1 LKKLAILQTLLKTH
15 SNETAI
21 PIDIA
26 SFTNRMFEEFQENC
40 GKNIKAS
47 KFLYEFIPYC
57 EQYIML
63 LKNNKLKDIVK
74 YVDAM
79 GDIHKGKGLGA
90 INHNN
95 IRAVLAIAKN
105 GPF

>member
-1 LKKLAILQTLLKTH
+1 
-15 SNETAI
+15 
-21 PIDIA
+21 
-26 SFTNRMFEEFQENC
+26 
-40 GKNIKAS
+40 
-47 KFLYEFIPYC
+47 
-57 EQYIML
+57 ML